1 MMTEMDREL
10 KRFAN
15 FVLSELLDLY
25 QMKYWD
31 CNFEEFKSAMRE
43 KIDIECKRWWI
54 ASEKEAEDSNE
65 KKI

>member
-10 KRFAN
+10 KIFAN

-25 QMKYWD
+25 QKKYWD
-31 CNFEEFKSAMRE
+31 CNFEEFKSGMRE

-54 ASEKEAEDSNE
+54 ASEKES
-65 KKI
+65 

>member
-31 CNFEEFKSAMRE
+31 CNFEEFKAAMRE

-54 ASEKEAEDSNE
+54 ASEKEN
-65 KKI
+65 